1 MGAGPR
7 RARTRCV
14 THLGP
19 VGRSQDMRT
28 VARRRCALLVA
39 ALSAAVVLAPPAGAG
54 TVPGRAAP
62 VRPEPR
68 GWDETSG
75 RTHVR
80 RILID
85 VQNDADP
92 DAERLSR
99 LALVWFVDQQ
109 GPSLRVEMDRL
120 QALPASRAAVV
131 DDLFAAVLRREAD
144 APSRS
149 FFVDRLGRVGR
160 RKVMADL
167 LASPEHHARQGG
179 GTDAGWIDALYR
191 DALGRPADAAG
202 RQYFLGQMAAGR
214 SRGSIAAFF
223 TGGTEG
229 TRALVRR
236 LMVELLRRPADA
248 PSVDFYAG
256 RLAAGD
262 TVEQVISVLL
272 ASSEYLAKASPLAPD
287 VDAVFL
293 HRGNRLEYRRNQYQ
307 TTPSRRIDVSGLDAG
322 DDLVAIDIRPATG
335 GLYGVTEAGQV
346 VSVTPA
352 GVATEVGPPL
362 GGLVTGGVGLDV
374 DPVTDTVVVTSG
386 ATARR
391 VDPDTGTAGPV
402 VASAY
407 ATGDRHEGEV
417 PRLTGVAFTASARSA
432 TPPATATE
440 YAIDVTADALVT
452 ASTDGTLVTV
462 GSLHADVGPGA
473 VFDIAPDAPQ
483 AAYAVLTVPRA
494 GRALWQI
501 DVATGEPRL
510 LQEVDDSLIGLAVVA
525 DPTAPSREQAY
536 GITPGSAPQ
545 LHLFPTDD
553 GTPTA
558 TWSVT
563 GVAAGTDIVGL
574 DVRPATGGLHGIR
587 SDGQIYAFAL
597 PSGGGAATAT
607 PVGAPLTL
615 SDADGRL
622 GFEIQPTDDVVRVI
636 DGLHSYRVRVTDG
649 AVLGEGTMALQFDD
663 EPGPPL
669 VLDGMASTHSQRG
682 AVPPPPYAPP
692 GNTDG
697 SARAFHLD
705 LSDGGR
711 VWREQAANPLRLFPV
726 GPLLPSG
733 IDLEGV
739 VGFDITAGYRSFGFA
754 LIEVDG
760 YQVIVGIDLQTGRA
774 AQTYL
779 LLTPTPAR
787 LYSAFALA

>member
-1 MGAGPR
+1 M
-7 RARTRCV
+7 T
-14 THLGP
+14 
-19 VGRSQDMRT
+19 T
-28 VARRRCALLVA
+28 VARRCALFVVA
-39 ALSAAVVLAPPAGAG
+39 LAAAVVVAPPTGAAETPDRAG
-54 TVPGRAAP
+54 P
-62 VRPEPR
+62 VRSEPR
-68 GWDETSG
+68 SWDETSG

-109 GPSLRVEMDRL
+109 GPSLRVEMDQL

-131 DDLFAAVLRREAD
+131 DDLFDAVLRRD
-144 APSRS
+144 VDDPSRS

-167 LASPEHHARQGG
+167 LASPEYRTRRGG
-179 GTDAGWIDALYR
+179 GTDGGWVDALYR

-202 RQYFLGQMAAGR
+202 RQYFLDQLAAGR
-214 SRGSIAAFF
+214 TRGSIAAFF

-256 RLAAGD
+256 RLAAGN

-293 HRGNRLEYRRNQYQ
+293 HEGDRLEYRRNQYQ

-346 VSVTPA
+346 VSITPA
-352 GVATEVGPPL
+352 GVATEVGSPL
-362 GGLVTGGVGLDV
+362 GGLGPGGVGLDV
-374 DPVTDTVVVTSG
+374 DPVTDTVVVTGG

-391 VDPDTGTAGPV
+391 VDPDTGTAGPAV
-402 VASAY
+402 TAAY
-407 ATGDRHEGEV
+407 ATGDRHEGGV
-417 PRLTGVAFTASARSA
+417 PRLAGVAFTASARSV
-432 TPPATATE
+432 TPPATATG
-440 YAIDVTADALVT
+440 YAIDVADDALVT
-452 ASTDGTLVTV
+452 VTTDGTLATV
-462 GSLHADVGPGA
+462 GPLHADVGPE
-473 VFDIAPDAPQ
+473 VVLDIAPDAPQ

-494 GRALWQI
+494 GRSLWQI
-501 DVATGEPRL
+501 DVATGELRL
-510 LQEVDDSLIGLAVVA
+510 LQGVDDSLIGLAVVG
-525 DPTAPSREQAY
+525 DPAAPSAEQAY
-536 GITPGSAPQ
+536 GITPGPAPQ
-545 LHLFPTDD
+545 LHRFPTDD

-563 GVAAGTDIVGL
+563 GVTSGTDVVGL
-574 DVRPATGGLHGIR
+574 DVRPATGGLYGIG

-597 PSGGGAATAT
+597 AAGGGAATAT
-607 PVGAPLTL
+607 PVGAPLALT
-615 SDADGRL
+615 DTAGRL

-649 AVLGEGTMALQFDD
+649 AVLGEGTMAPQFDD

-682 AVPPPPYAPP
+682 AVPPPPYVPP

-726 GPLLPSG
+726 GRFLPPG